1 MISVSGVDEFYS
13 SLLLMSHPN
22 RNPSSPHRLDT
33 TATFF
38 DQLKFTLENYRAP
51 ALIGAESP
59 LAQPYFL
66 GQALH
71 GLAEATTYVGRGS
84 VLCREL
90 ERAVATLWQGEL
102 PAERA
107 TLLQAA
113 LQAKE
118 ETGLCDRY
126 YYLLLDLTYFHRYFP
141 APRNQSEIYGE
152 VLHVSR
158 ATYDRHLRE
167 AIQRLGK
174 MLLLRLQPTIHLE
187 QPILHTNLIGR
198 DALCQDALAA
208 LQAGKSVYLCGA
220 SGIGKTTVGVAL
232 TEQWSTP
239 AVFWFTVR
247 FSLNDQLTSLVFALG
262 NFLHQQG
269 VSRLWLQLIADGGV
283 MKDANLAL
291 ELTRADLAELAVTPL
306 LCFDEIDLLRPV
318 DPEAETVQHTQFLAF
333 IEGLQGHAPLLLMG
347 QRNVLASDVVHTLA
361 RLSVA
366 ETADWLTEAG
376 IPFTPAHLARLDSYT
391 GGNPRLLALC
401 LALCRTIQPI
411 SAVTLPIVLDQLPR
425 TAALTPIWQRLQQR
439 LDKTERGLLQAL
451 AVFRGPAPRDAWG
464 DASLREGS
472 GASSTNNEP
481 LVERL
486 INYQLIHEN
495 GNGGIALLP
504 ALREVIY
511 MQLLVEKR
519 EELHRQAGHIRA
531 ARGEY
536 TAAAYHYQRAG
547 QPEVAIAIWQPNA
560 DQEIRRGQAAA
571 ALAIFQQISSHRLP
585 ENLVPPLHLLRS
597 QLYQL
602 CGQSRQALE
611 EVDQIKHKPD
621 AWLVE
626 AAAVSGDALRTMGE
640 TDAALDRY
648 GEGLAA
654 AARLLQQSTW
664 LYAKRGTVYIQ
675 RRELHQARRE
685 ALMARYRLENVEG
698 AIQGASGNYSAA
710 RQHYLNALA
719 TAEMLDDKT
728 GIALVQRN
736 LGVLA
741 GHQDDIE
748 SAVYYHQQALNFYE
762 QIGDHV
768 SAEEVRSNLA
778 GAYVQ
783 FKQFL
788 AALQPAQHAL
798 TFFEARHNS
807 YWIAQN
813 TSNLATVYFELGDF
827 AQAQQYAER
836 TLEQEEPQSYPYALF
851 TLGQVYHAQQRWG
864 EAAAYFERVR
874 QIAQQ
879 TEDNFLLEQLNTIV
893 IQPERVQAG
902 HQR

>member
-1 MISVSGVDEFYS
+1 MKFAYP
-13 SLLLMSHPN
+13 LLLMSHST
-22 RNPSSPHRLDT
+22 RNPSHQHRLDA

-38 DQLKFTLENYRAP
+38 DQLRFALENYQAP
-51 ALIGAESP
+51 AVIGAESP

-71 GLAEATTYVGRGS
+71 GQTEATTPLGRGA
-84 VLCREL
+84 VLCKEL
-90 ERAVATLWQGEL
+90 ERAVTALWQGTL
-102 PAERA
+102 PAESNA
-107 TLLQAA
+107 LLQAA

-118 ETGLCDRY
+118 ESGLCDRY

-141 APRNQSEIYGE
+141 APRNQSEIYGD

-167 AIQRLGK
+167 AVQRLGK
-174 MLLLRLQPTIHLE
+174 MLLLRLQPTIRLE
-187 QPILHTNLIGR
+187 QPVLHTNLIGR
-198 DALCQDALAA
+198 QALCQDALAA
-208 LQAGKSVYLCGA
+208 LQAGKSVYFCGA

-232 TEQWSTP
+232 TEQWPTP

-269 VSRLWLQLIADGGV
+269 ASRLWLQLIADGGV

-291 ELTRADLAELAVTPL
+291 ELSRVDLAELAAMPL
-306 LCFDEIDLLRPV
+306 LCFDEIDLLRPL
-318 DPEAETVQHTQFLAF
+318 DTETETVQHTQFLAF
-333 IEGLQGHAPLLLMG
+333 IEGLQGHAPLLLIG

-391 GGNPRLLALC
+391 GGNPRLLSIC
-401 LALCRTIQPI
+401 LLLCRTMQPI
-411 SAVTLPIVLDQLPR
+411 SVATLPMVLDQLPR

-439 LDKTERGLLQAL
+439 LDKVERGLLQAL
-451 AVFRGPAPRDAWG
+451 SVFRGPAPRDAWT
-464 DASLREGS
+464 
-472 GASSTNNEP
+472 GAPPTEP
-481 LVERL
+481 GGATATAGEALIQRL
-486 INYQLIHEN
+486 IDYQLIQEN

-511 MQLLVEKR
+511 TQLLVEKR
-519 EELHRQAGHIRA
+519 DDLHRQAGHIRA

-547 QPEVAIAIWQPNA
+547 QPEAAIAIWQPNA

-571 ALAIFQQISSHRLP
+571 ALAIFQQISSHRLA
-585 ENLVPPLHLLRS
+585 ENLVPTLHLLRS

-611 EVDQIKHKPD
+611 EVDQIKAKPD
-621 AWLVE
+621 DWLVE
-626 AAAVSGDALRTMGE
+626 AAVVSGDALRTMGE

-654 AARLLQQSTW
+654 AARLLRQSTW

-675 RRELHQARRE
+675 RRELHRARRE
-685 ALMARYRLENVEG
+685 ALLARYRLENVEG

-719 TAEMLDDKT
+719 AAEMLDDKA

-736 LGVLA
+736 LGVMA
-741 GHQDDIE
+741 GHQDDVE
-748 SAVYYHQQALNFYE
+748 SAVHYHQQALTFYE

-783 FKQFL
+783 FKQFD
-788 AALQPAQHAL
+788 AALQPAQRAL
-798 TFFEARHNS
+798 TFFEARQNS

-813 TSNLATVYFELGDF
+813 TSNLATIYFELGDF
-827 AQAQQYAER
+827 ARAQQYAEL

-851 TLGQVYHAQQRWG
+851 TLAQVYHAQQRRR
-864 EAAAYFERVR
+864 EATAYFERVR
-874 QIAQQ
+874 EIAQQ
-879 TEDNFLLEQLNTIV
+879 TEDNFLLEQLNAIM
-893 IQPERVQAG
+893 QQELVQAG